1 MSLSSLPILD
11 LSQADDPQHADDFR
25 RQLRDV
31 THSVGFFYL
40 TGHGIPASDFS
51 ELLDTA
57 QRFFALPEQDKLS
70 IENTNSPHFRGYT
83 RVGGERTLGNVDWR
97 EQIDIGPHR
106 EPVSQPLH
114 AYDRLTGPNLYPDA
128 LPELKTVTDA
138 WHEKLTA
145 VGERLLSEWAHSL
158 GQPADVFT
166 PAFAN
171 DPESFIKIIRYP
183 APTVTPAE
191 VAAEAAATNASKEGT
206 AEESAI
212 TQGVGEHR
220 DSGVLTLLYPQPGT
234 TGLQVNYQDT
244 WIDVEPIEN
253 TFVVNI
259 GKLLEVATGGYLRA
273 TVHRVLLTPPGED
286 RISVPFFYNPSLRAS
301 LPELTLPEELA
312 SQARG
317 VSADERD
324 ALYAVYGENALESR
338 LRSHPNVAAIHHAD
352 LLETPARTHAS

>member
-11 LSQADDPQHADDFR
+11 LSLADDPQHVQDFR

-51 ELLDTA
+51 ELLETA
-57 QRFFALPEQDKLS
+57 QRFFALPDEDKLS

-106 EPVSQPLH
+106 EPVTEPLH
-114 AYDRLTGPNLYPDA
+114 TYDRLTGPNLYPDA

-145 VGERLLSEWAHSL
+145 VGERLLSEWALSL

-183 APTVTPAE
+183 APTVTSADDNSE
-191 VAAEAAATNASKEGT
+191 EAP
-206 AEESAI
+206 AI
-212 TQGVGEHR
+212 TQGVGAHR
-220 DSGVLTLLYPQPGT
+220 DGGVLTLLYPQPST
-234 TGLQVNYQDT
+234 TGLQVNYQDE

-273 TVHRVLLTPPGED
+273 TVHRVLPTAPGQD

-301 LPELTLPEELA
+301 LPELTLPQELA
-312 SQARG
+312 AQARG

-352 LLETPARTHAS
+352 LLKTTAGTQAS

>member
-1 MSLSSLPILD
+1 MTLTSLPILD
-11 LSQADDPQHADDFR
+11 LSLADDPQHAADFR

-51 ELLDTA
+51 NLLETA
-57 QRFFALPEQDKLS
+57 ERFFALPEADKLS
-70 IENTNSPHFRGYT
+70 IENIHSPHFRGYT

-106 EPVSQPLH
+106 EPITEPLH
-114 AYDRLTGPNLYPDA
+114 TYDRLTGPNLYPES
-128 LPELKTVTDA
+128 LPELKTVTDE
-138 WHEKLTA
+138 WHSKLTA
-145 VGERLLSEWAHSL
+145 VGERLLSEWAISL
-158 GQPADVFT
+158 GQPADIFT
-166 PAFAN
+166 PAFAH

-183 APTVTPAE
+183 APTV
-191 VAAEAAATNASKEGT
+191 AATQQNPSDT
-206 AEESAI
+206 NPI

-220 DSGVLTLLYPQPGT
+220 DGGVLTLLYPQPGT
-234 TGLQVNYQDT
+234 TGLQVNYENQ

-273 TVHRVLLTPPGED
+273 TVHRVLPTPPGQD
-286 RISVPFFYNPSLRAS
+286 RISIPFFYSPSLSAS
-301 LPELTLPEELA
+301 LPELTLPAELA
-312 SQARG
+312 AQARG
-317 VSADERD
+317 VTADERD
-324 ALYAVYGENALESR
+324 ALYAVYGENALQSR

-352 LLETPARTHAS
+352 LIGNPAGIHAS

>member
-31 THSVGFFYL
+31 THTVGFFYL
-40 TGHGIPASDFS
+40 TGHGIPASDFTD
-51 ELLDTA
+51 LLETA
-57 QRFFALPEQDKLS
+57 QRFFALPEEDKLS

-106 EPVSQPLH
+106 EPVTEPLH
-114 AYDRLTGPNLYPDA
+114 TYDRLTGPNLYPEA
-128 LPELKTVTDA
+128 LPELKTVTDS
-138 WHEKLTA
+138 WHKKLTA
-145 VGERLLSEWAHSL
+145 VGERLLSEWALSL
-158 GQPADVFT
+158 GQPADIFAL
-166 PAFAN
+166 AFAH

-191 VAAEAAATNASKEGT
+191 ETAEAATANASKEGT

-212 TQGVGEHR
+212 TQGVGAHR
-220 DSGVLTLLYPQPGT
+220 DGGVLTLLYPQPGT
-234 TGLQVNYQDT
+234 TGLQVNYQDE

-273 TVHRVLLTPPGED
+273 TVHRVLPTAPGQD

-301 LPELTLPEELA
+301 LPELTLPQELA
-312 SQARG
+312 AQARG

-324 ALYAVYGENALESR
+324 AVYAVYGENALESR

-352 LLETPARTHAS
+352 LLETPAGTQAS